1 VNELRPLVVA
11 VLLGLITVFPAC
23 RPPADATFSG
33 ETLTVACGRC
43 VFEMEGVEGC
53 PWAAEIDGEHY
64 LIRGRIPKDH
74 TTHAPDGICN
84 MTRKAVIDGELR
96 DGELLVTR
104 MELLPPEEVPAEPRF
119 SPEDLH

>member
-1 VNELRPLVVA
+1 MRRLRSALLA
-11 VLLGLITVFPAC
+11 FLLGLVTVLPSC
-23 RPPADATFSG
+23 RPAADATFSG

-43 VFEMEGVEGC
+43 TFEMEGVEGC
-53 PWAAEIDGEHY
+53 PWAAEIEGEHY

-84 MTRKAVIDGELR
+84 MTRQAVIDGELR

>member
-1 VNELRPLVVA
+1 VNELRPLVFA
-11 VLLGLITVFPAC
+11 VLLGLITVLPAC

-53 PWAAEIDGEHY
+53 PWAVEIEGEHY

-74 TTHAPDGICN
+74 NTHAPDGICN